1 MNCREWDGV
10 LPFSSPGT
18 LRAAASALELA
29 NEDKLSLPGM
39 LRIPREQA
47 PKNVGWHAL
56 RHEGRGFERFAT
68 PFAEAQGRAT
78 QHFLYQ

>member
-47 PKNVGWHAL
+47 LKTPDKKRPKRTLV
-56 RHEGRGFERFAT
+56 
-68 PFAEAQGRAT
+68 PV
-78 QHFLYQ
+78 